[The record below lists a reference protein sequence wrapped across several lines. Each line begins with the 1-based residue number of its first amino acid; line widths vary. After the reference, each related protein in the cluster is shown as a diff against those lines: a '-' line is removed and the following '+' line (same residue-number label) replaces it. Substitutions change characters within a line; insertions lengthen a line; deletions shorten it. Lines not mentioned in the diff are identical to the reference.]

1 MKKGIFIYNPYS
13 GGQNVPQR
21 LDFIMDKFQSN
32 NIIIQLY
39 RVEHD
44 NTKLI
49 SLIKSDKFDFAVIS
63 GGDGTLHTITN
74 ILLKNDIHLPIGV
87 IPAGTCNDFARCLE
101 TPETLEDALDV
112 IISGKTLDV
121 DVGLIN
127 NMTYFMDTCAGGLF
141 VDIAYSTDTELKKN
155 FGPLAY
161 YLQGLTQLANIQ
173 PFSLTITTND
183 NIIKEDVLL
192 FLVLNGKH
200 GAGFSHLLREADL
213 SDGIFDIVL
222 IKNCSH
228 IDLASLFFRIM
239 NNELLDDE
247 NVLSLKSANCTFETD
262 RDVPLT
268 FDGERAGGGLPISIK
283 CIPKALKVFIG

>member
-1 MKKGIFIYNPYS
+1 M
-13 GGQNVPQR
+13 PQS
-21 LDFIMDKFQSN
+21 LDFIIDKFQRN

-39 RVEHD
+39 RIDSD
-44 NTKLI
+44 NGKLL
-49 SLIKSDKFDFAVIS
+49 SLMKSTKFDLAVIS
-63 GGDGTLHTITN
+63 GGDGTLHTIIN
-74 ILLKNDIHLPIGV
+74 LFLNNNIHLPIGV
-87 IPAGTCNDFARCLE
+87 IPAGTCNDFAHCLE
-101 TPETLEDALDV
+101 TPETLEEVLGI
-112 IISGKTLDV
+112 IISGKTLEV

-127 NMTYFMDTCAGGLF
+127 NTTYFLDTCAGGLF

-173 PFSLTITTND
+173 PFSLTITTDD
-183 NIIKEDVLL
+183 NILKEDVLL

-222 IKNCSH
+222 IRNCSH

-247 NVLSLKSANCTFETD
+247 NVISFKSANCTLEAD

-268 FDGERAGGGLPISIK
+268 FDGERAGEGLPISIK
-283 CIPKALKVFIG
+283 CIPKALRVFVG